1 MSTASTCDV
10 CGTPVVFQV
19 HNQRD
24 DPHLEANQREG
35 VGVCPSCG
43 AGFHLLISRTRE
55 PSRLKP
61 KPKRDSQP
69 RQPNSYEES

>member
-1 MSTASTCDV
+1 MMSTASICDQ

-24 DPHLEANQREG
+24 DPQLETTEREG

-43 AGFHLLISRTRE
+43 AGFHLLITRTRQ
-55 PSRLKP
+55 PRHA
-61 KPKRDSQP
+61 KPKRDSQ
-69 RQPNSYEES
+69 QETT